1 MNNKGL
7 SLPSVLFYTVA
18 LAASVITIISVGYG
32 YGAFAKKYA
41 AAQTKQPAGE
51 LTAACQAHHAQTMQ
65 PRNVRFNL
73 KSPKAKEVVLIAEFN
88 LWGRHKIELENSGSG
103 TFSKTVILPQGEYKY
118 YYNVD
123 GKDMKDP
130 AALQSAF
137 FEGKEVSVRVVL

>member
-41 AAQTKQPAGE
+41 AAQTKQPAAE
-51 LTAACQAHHAQTMQ
+51 LPACQAHHAQAMQ
-65 PRNVRFNL
+65 PRNVKFNL
-73 KSPKAKEVVLIAEFN
+73 KSPKAKEVFLISEFN
-88 LWGRHKIELENSGSG
+88 LWGRHKIELENTGSG
-103 TFSKTVILPQGEYKY
+103 TFSKTIILPQGEYKY

-123 GKDMKDP
+123 GKDVKDP

>member
-18 LAASVITIISVGYG
+18 LAASVITVISVAYG
-32 YGAFAKKYA
+32 YGSFVKKYA
-41 AAQTKQPAGE
+41 AAQTKQPAEE
-51 LTAACQAHHAQTMQ
+51 LPVCQAHHAQAMQ
-65 PRNVRFNL
+65 PRNVRFTF
-73 KSPKAKEVVLIAEFN
+73 KAPKAKEVFLMAEFN
-88 LWGRHKIELENSGSG
+88 LWGQHKLELESTGSG
-103 TFSKTVILPQGEYKY
+103 IFSKTVILPQGEYKY

-130 AALQSAF
+130 SALQSAF

>member
-41 AAQTKQPAGE
+41 AAQTKQPAAE
-51 LTAACQAHHAQTMQ
+51 LPACQAHHAQAMQ
-65 PRNVRFNL
+65 PRNVKFNF
-73 KSPKAKEVVLIAEFN
+73 KSPRAKEVVLIAEFN
-88 LWGRHKIELENSGSG
+88 LWGRHKLELENTGSG

-130 AALQSAF
+130 SALQSAF